1 MACYDRSTLTRRQ
14 VLGRG
19 VGLGLTLY
27 ASKLMTIDRVLEAAQ
42 AQDVP
47 DAPVLVSVF
56 LPGGCDLLAALP
68 PLDQLGRLHDLRAS
82 LPPGDVPALP
92 GERSLGIHPAL
103 ADGTNGGIA
112 GLFGAGKIGFLPGL
126 DYADPDLSHFH
137 SRHFWE
143 RGIVT
148 PDAGSGWLGRWLDQH
163 GNGDNPL
170 QGLSMDTT
178 LSPLLRAGFAPA
190 AAVSDTR
197 SAALNL
203 AGTSGDLA
211 VRATATWE
219 QLAAAPRVGAGPA
232 AAGRAAALSLQ
243 VGQILAPYAA
253 DPKAGSDPL
262 AGSIA
267 YPGTTFAGRLRS
279 LAGLIAQPLGI
290 RVATISAPGD
300 FDTHDNEAAELDD
313 ALRQLS
319 QGLSAFQA
327 DLEARGVADRVLTFV
342 WSEFGRRPS
351 SNNSGGT
358 DHGAGGIG
366 WVQGTRVRGGVLSDV
381 PDLGALDAHGNLAVT
396 VDFRRVYASLLEGW
410 MGTDAAEVLPGAAA
424 FGRLALVQ

>member
-1 MACYDRSTLTRRQ
+1 MACYDRSQLTRRQ

-27 ASKLMTIDRVLEAAQ
+27 ASQLLSIERVLEAAQ
-42 AQDVP
+42 AQDAP
-47 DAPVLVSVF
+47 GAPVLVSVF

-68 PLDQLGRLHDLRAS
+68 PLGQLGRLSDLRAS

-92 GERSLGIHPAL
+92 GESSLGIHPAL

-112 GLFGAGKIGFLPGL
+112 GLFGAGKVGLLPGL

-148 PDAGSGWLGRWLDQH
+148 ADAGSGWLGRWLERH

-178 LSPLLRAGFAPA
+178 LSPLLRSGVPS
-190 AAVSDTR
+190 AAVNDPR
-197 SAALNL
+197 DAALNL

-211 VRATATWE
+211 VRAAATWE
-219 QLAAAPRVGAGPA
+219 RLAAAPRTGAGATA
-232 AAGRAAALSLQ
+232 AARASALGLQ

-253 DPKAGSDPL
+253 NPKAGPDPL
-262 AGSIA
+262 AGPVA
-267 YPGTTFAGRLRS
+267 YPDGAFARRLRS

-300 FDTHDNEAAELDD
+300 FDTHDNEAQEIDA
-313 ALRQLS
+313 ALRELS
-319 QGLSAFQA
+319 RGLAAFQA
-327 DLEARGVADRVLTFV
+327 DLEARGIADRVLTFV

-351 SNNSGGT
+351 SNDSGGT

-366 WVQGTRVRGGVLSDV
+366 WVQGTRARGGVLSEV
-381 PDLGALDAHGNLAVT
+381 PDLGALDDHGNLAVT

-410 MGTDAAEVLPGAAA
+410 LGTDATEVLPGAAS
-424 FGRLALVQ
+424 FGRLALVR